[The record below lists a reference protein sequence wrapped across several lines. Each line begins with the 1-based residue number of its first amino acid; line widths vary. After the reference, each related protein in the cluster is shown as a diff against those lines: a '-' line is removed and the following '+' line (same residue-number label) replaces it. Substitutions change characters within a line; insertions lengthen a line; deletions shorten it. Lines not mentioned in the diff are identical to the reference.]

1 MSPSEQAVAAG
12 ELPLSQDEAEQAAG
26 AILDIAGADGVE
38 VVVAASRSGV
48 TRFANSQ
55 IIQNTVRSELRA
67 YVRIA
72 VGQKLASAT
81 TNQLD
86 AAHMQKA
93 ANQALEAARAS
104 REDPDFPGLPEA
116 REFGSAPALMRYDA
130 MTAAATPAQRA
141 DAVAAILRATEGTS
155 AAGVFE
161 TSSHAY
167 ALLSSTGMKC
177 YDAFTRGVM
186 TCLADNGDATG
197 WGEDSSHALADV
209 DYEEGARRAL
219 DKAQEGRGAIDMD
232 PGTYRVVLE
241 PPAVAMLIDYLSYA
255 GFGAKQVLEGE
266 SFLEALAGHQ
276 VADPAVTI
284 ADDVGYPGSVGIGF
298 DFEGVPRRRVAV
310 IDKGVATGPVSD
322 TRTARKLGGATTGHF
337 SGSDEFGPYAG
348 NVVLEAGDRSDEE
361 LLEGVDDG
369 LLVTRFHYVNV
380 LDRPETLLTGM
391 TRDGTFRIREGERAE
406 PVHNFRFTQS
416 VLKTLASVE
425 GIGRDLRAFAPEF
438 GSFGST
444 VAPSLAVGEFR
455 FTSRTSH

>member
-1 MSPSEQAVAAG
+1 MTPTEAEVVAGGSP
-12 ELPLSQDEAEQAAG
+12 LTPDEAERAASAVLG
-26 AILDIAGADGVE
+26 TAGADGVE

-48 TRFANSQ
+48 TRFANSE
-55 IIQNTVRSELRA
+55 IIQNTVRLELRA

-81 TNQLD
+81 TNQLHES
-86 AAHMQKA
+86 HMRKA
-93 ANQALEAARAS
+93 ANHALEAARAS

-116 REFGSAPALMRYDA
+116 QEFGPAPALMRYDA
-130 MTAAATPAQRA
+130 ATAAATPAQRA
-141 DAVAAILRATEGTS
+141 DAIGGILRATGGAH

-161 TSSHAY
+161 TGSHAY
-167 ALLSSTGMKC
+167 ALFSSTGMEC
-177 YDAFTRGVM
+177 FDAYTRCVM

-197 WGEDSSHALADV
+197 WGEESSHALAEV

-219 DKAQEGRGAIDMD
+219 VTADKGRGATDLE

-241 PPAVAMLIDYLSYA
+241 PPAVATLIEYLSYA

-266 SFLEALAGHQ
+266 SFLEARAGQ
-276 VADPAVTI
+276 KVADPAVTV
-284 ADDVGYPGSVGIGF
+284 ADDVGHPRSVGIGF
-298 DFEGVPRRRVAV
+298 DFEGVPRQRVAV
-310 IDKGVATGPVSD
+310 IDAGVATGPVSD
-322 TRTARKLGGATTGHF
+322 TRTAPKLDGATTGHF
-337 SGSDEFGPYAG
+337 SGSDEFGPYAS
-348 NVVLEAGDRSDEE
+348 NVVLEAGDRSTEE
-361 LLEGVDDG
+361 LIGAVDDG

-391 TRDGTFRIREGERAE
+391 TRDGTFRIRGGEIAE

-416 VLKTLASVE
+416 VLEALASVE
-425 GIGRDLRAFAPEF
+425 GVGRDLRAFAPEF

-444 VAPSLAVGEFR
+444 VAPALAIGEFR